1 MRKKAKYLH
10 DAPAEALMPGF
21 PTDYPVNGSHG
32 LPSVPGAPSIGS
44 NGMQVSQPGNYYASN
59 PTGSFT
65 QYSPLSQ
72 QGQMAPPMI
81 DNQGMIGDQPTFGS
95 PTHFQS
101 AQGQQISPT
110 QDMSAAMD
118 PSNLGPPT
126 SSSFDGPFID
136 PNDPSLFDFDI
147 ADLNFGNRYGA
158 LEFGM
163 LGHISS
169 GALNTPDLDMV
180 NSMGQHGSISYDGST
195 SLPSNFGYG
204 VQFQPWQGTADN
216 GSRQGSSTNIWVL
229 QNHSVDAFAVGE
241 NSNSL
246 TGASPNSQN
255 QDFGTGYQSHALSP
269 ELQFT
274 QPEQHHQSDATHQT
288 QPQPRSRKPAP
299 FPNDMNQFGFKKR
312 RRDVS
317 EIYASVTRPHNYTQ
331 GFHNLTAHLSKKYDS
346 QNVIEIAKALA
357 SIRPSFIA
365 SNKNLNEDDL
375 TFMEKSFQRS
385 LHETADHF
393 DAIGTLSLVCRR
405 TGEIA
410 LINKEFSLVT
420 GWRRDVLLGKE
431 PNLNVNVASSKRGSE
446 TGGSNTR
453 GTATPRNPS
462 VEAVP
467 ALPQAV
473 LIAEIMDEDS
483 VVQFYRD
490 FSELAFGAPR
500 SSVTRRVWLLK
511 YKTKDDPG
519 WGPEDRLAEDGTRVK
534 TRNEDQNQTKR
545 QPLIKGEAGM
555 KALGDSDGRVDCML
569 TWTVK
574 RDIFETPM
582 IIAMNVCRQS
592 ALAKTKNRG

>member
-1 MRKKAKYLH
+1 
-10 DAPAEALMPGF
+10 MPGF
-21 PTDYPVNGSHG
+21 TAGYHVNGSHG
-32 LPSVPGAPSIGS
+32 VPSVPGAPSIGP
-44 NGMQVSQPGNYYASN
+44 NGMQVSQPGNYYTSN
-59 PTGSFT
+59 PTVSFT

-95 PTHFQS
+95 PTHYQS

-110 QDMSAAMD
+110 QDMSVTMD
-118 PSNLGPPT
+118 SSTLGPPT
-126 SSSFDGPFID
+126 SSSFDASFID
-136 PNDPSLFDFDI
+136 PNDPSLFNFNI
-147 ADLNFGNRYGA
+147 SDLNFGNHYGA

-169 GALNTPDLDMV
+169 GAVNTPDLDIV

-204 VQFQPWQGTADN
+204 DQFQPWQATDS
-216 GSRQGSSTNIWVL
+216 GSRQGSTTNLWAL
-229 QNHSVDAFAVGE
+229 QNNGVDAFAVGE

-255 QDFGTGYQSHALSP
+255 QDFGAGYQSHTLSP

-274 QPEQHHQSDATHQT
+274 QPEQHHQSDATRQT
-288 QPQPRSRKPAP
+288 QPQQRSRKPAP

-312 RRDVS
+312 RRDTS
-317 EIYASVTRPHNYTQ
+317 EIYAAVTRPHNYTQ
-331 GFHNLTAHLSKKYDS
+331 GFHNLTAHLSKKYD
-346 QNVIEIAKALA
+346 QRNVMEIAKALA

-375 TFMEKSFQRS
+375 IFMEKSFQRT
-385 LHETADHF
+385 LYETEDHF
-393 DAIGTLSLVCRR
+393 GATGTPSLVCRR

-410 LINKEFSLVT
+410 LVNKEFSLVT

-431 PNLNVNVASSKRGSE
+431 PNLNVNIASSKRGSE

-462 VEAVP
+462 VETGP
-467 ALPQAV
+467 ARPQAV
-473 LIAEIMDEDS
+473 LIAELMDEDS
-483 VVQFYRD
+483 IVQFYRD
-490 FSELAFGAPR
+490 FSELAFGAAR

-519 WGPEDRLAEDGTRVK
+519 WRPEDRLAEDGTRVK
-534 TRNEDQNQTKR
+534 TQNTQNKIKR
-545 QPLIKGEAGM
+545 EPLIKGEAGM

-582 IIAMNVCRQS
+582 LIVMNVSRQS
-592 ALAKTKNRG
+592 ALAEMENRG